1 MSDMLYAQVHSDR
14 IMIDMLYA
22 QVHSKSLRRYSR
34 MFGH

>member
-1 MSDMLYAQVHSDR
+1 MIDMLYAQVHSDR